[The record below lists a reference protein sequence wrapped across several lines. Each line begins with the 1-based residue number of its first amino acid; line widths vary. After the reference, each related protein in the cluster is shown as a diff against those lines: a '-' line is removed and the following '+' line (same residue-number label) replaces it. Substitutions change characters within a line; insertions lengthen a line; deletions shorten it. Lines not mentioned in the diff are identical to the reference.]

1 MIRNS
6 PPLVIDT
13 NENSS
18 IPLSNPI
25 EKSSENSSSLILPQ
39 SENLP
44 CQMDSIQSIEDEL
57 IHPEAQSLLDQLIQI
72 IEQQENSSETKI
84 DKEENQLIND
94 SSEGKEE
101 ETIVLTIESKTVK
114 RKRRQSQICPF
125 VSKRR
130 KRRQSKDQ
138 FQWWINKYSIQ
149 PISIF
154 LDRVDVPI
162 D

>member
-1 MIRNS
+1 
-6 PPLVIDT
+6 
-13 NENSS
+13 
-18 IPLSNPI
+18 
-25 EKSSENSSSLILPQ
+25 
-39 SENLP
+39 
-44 CQMDSIQSIEDEL
+44 MDSIQSIEDEL

-72 IEQQENSSETKI
+72 IEQQENSSETKIDKEENQLINDSSETKI